1 MIYKKMLLPIILLM
15 FFIFFADKLA
25 DKFYWYNSIWY
36 FDIIMHFLGGVWVGL
51 FFIYVF
57 SRRSL
62 DNLIF
67 KVVLSVLLIG
77 IFWEIFEFYVN
88 NVVGRTPFNVVD
100 TLFDIIFDFFGG
112 LLSVLYFLKKIMK
125 ASENRVQ

>member
-1 MIYKKMLLPIILLM
+1 MIHKKILLSIILLM

-25 DKFYWYNSIWY
+25 NKFYWYNSIWY
-36 FDIIMHFLGGVWVGL
+36 FDIIMHFLGGMWIGL

-77 IFWEIFEFYVN
+77 IFWEIFEFFVN
-88 NVVGRTPFNVVD
+88 NVIGQTPFNIVD
-100 TLFDIIFDFFGG
+100 TLFDIIFDLFGG
-112 LLSVLYFLKKIMK
+112 LLSVLYFLKRIMK

>member
-1 MIYKKMLLPIILLM
+1 M

-51 FFIYVF
+51 FFIYIF
-57 SRRSL
+57 SRESL
-62 DNLIF
+62 DFLF
-67 KVVLSVLLIG
+67 LKVILSVLLIG
-77 IFWEIFEFYVN
+77 ISWEVSEFYVN
-88 NVVGRTPFNVVD
+88 NMIGQVPFDIVD
-100 TLFDIIFDFFGG
+100 TLFDICFDIFGG
-112 LLSVLYFLKKIMK
+112 LLSVIYFQKIMR